1 MILGSLVVVPVEHLS
16 EEVAFILRLADE
28 SRKVAFLAHEG
39 DVGDVVADTLREE
52 VVHALGVLEA

>member
-1 MILGSLVVVPVEHLS
+1 MILGPFVVVPVEHLF
-16 EEVAFILRLADE
+16 EEVAFVPRLADE

-52 VVHALGVLEA
+52 AVHALGVLEA